1 MEIKIYKVDMHE
13 QELVEIILLL
23 EDIQRNWYQ
32 YKQ

>member
-13 QELVEIILLL
+13 QELVETILLL